1 MQRQRFRRPVVDMFC
16 RSVQLRCLR
25 RTRLV
30 QTAAR
35 QTDDLAGSGVTVP
48 KGCVTVPE
56 GCVRAGRPQR
66 DDLTAMAELDR
77 RWHHDLRRPRK
88 RNHFRLRRQLQG
100 TLCIGTGRELVIE
113 RLVRDRRIREHRV
126 MPCLRLHQAGQQ
138 SADAVAE
145 RVVRVKLDEFL
156 IVLDGILGQYVII
169 GLARGSRREIV
180 RRLDGFLLYRSSVCC
195 NRGIAKEIE
204 IAGQRRTFPGGLL
217 PTG

>member
-1 MQRQRFRRPVVDMFC
+1 MFC
-16 RSVQLRCLR
+16 RSVELRCLR

-30 QTAAR
+30 QTVAR
-35 QTDDLAGSGVTVP
+35 QTDDLADSGVIVP

-56 GCVRAGRPQR
+56 GCVRTGRPQR

-100 TLCIGTGRELVIE
+100 TLCIGTVRELVIE
-113 RLVRDRRIREHRV
+113 RLVRDGRIREHRV
-126 MPCLRLHQAGQQ
+126 MPCLRLYQAGQQ

-156 IVLDGILGQYVII
+156 IVLDGILSQYVII
-169 GLARGSRREIV
+169 GLARGARRQII
-180 RRLDGFLLYRSSVCC
+180 RRIDGLLLWRRSGCC
-195 NRGIAKEIE
+195 NGGIAKEKE
-204 IAGQRRTFPGGLL
+204 IAGQRRAFPGGLL
-217 PTG
+217 PAG